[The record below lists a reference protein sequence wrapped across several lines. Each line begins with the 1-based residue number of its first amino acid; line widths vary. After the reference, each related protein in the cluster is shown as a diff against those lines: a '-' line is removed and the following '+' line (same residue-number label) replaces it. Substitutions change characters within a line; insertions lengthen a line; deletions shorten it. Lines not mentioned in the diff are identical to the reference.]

1 MKPSSMLVQRNL
13 PRAYWQKL
21 SSVHLW
27 GILEQAAKQIESEKE
42 KAKENM
48 RQEMVEIAME
58 ATRKIVGSK
67 VDEDKDKELISS
79 FIDEVKR

>member
-1 MKPSSMLVQRNL
+1 MPLDVLLQEFYL
-13 PRAYWQKL
+13 
-21 SSVHLW
+21 
-27 GILEQAAKQIESEKE
+27 LEQAAKQIESEKE